1 VFSNFFRFDIIPRK
15 FYIVK
20 LAEEKDIRYLK
31 WPKKIILKNQK
42 MNLNKKEKHE
52 KRLIGTILLAL

>member
-20 LAEEKDIRYLK
+20 STEGQDIRYLK

-42 MNLNKKEKHE
+42 MNSNKKEKH
-52 KRLIGTILLAL
+52 KTRLTGTILLAL